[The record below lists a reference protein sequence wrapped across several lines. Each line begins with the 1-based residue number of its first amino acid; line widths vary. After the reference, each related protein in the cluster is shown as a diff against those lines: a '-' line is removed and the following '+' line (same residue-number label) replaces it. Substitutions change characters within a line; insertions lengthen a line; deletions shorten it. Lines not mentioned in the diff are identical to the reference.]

1 MPNPPANPPA
11 TAIPPDPAAVHAS
24 ALVIDAHADTP
35 QRFVEESWDFT
46 SPLAIADQPAGHLN
60 LATARRGNLAA
71 EFFALWP
78 DPAQCPGARYALRTL
93 TLLDAVREQVRRHPA
108 ELALCTSPK
117 EILAA
122 RAAGKFAILLGIE
135 GGHAIENSLA
145 LLRLYHAL
153 GVRYMTLT
161 WTNSND
167 WADSSGDLDDPTL
180 PHHNGLTPFGRQVI
194 AEMNRLGMMVDLSHV
209 SDRTFAEVLAVTRA
223 PVLVSHSSAR
233 ALTASHRNLTDDQ
246 LRALV
251 ANGGVCMVNFYPAFI
266 DEPYR
271 QAWAEQKPALLAAH
285 KSLAIEY
292 AAKGTPVPYS
302 VANRLDREFAARLPR
317 PPLSSLIAHFD
328 HIISVA
334 GIDHVGLGTDF
345 DGICALPEGINSAAD
360 LPKLTAALLA
370 RGHSPADL
378 HKLLGANLLRLF
390 TAAQSAAIEP
400 VAP

>member
-1 MPNPPANPPA
+1 MPNPPAIPPA
-11 TAIPPDPAAVHAS
+11 TAAIPSDPAAVHAS

-35 QRFVEESWDFT
+35 QRFVDESWDFT

-93 TLLDAVREQVRRHPA
+93 TLLDAVREQIRRRPS

-117 EILAA
+117 ELLAA
-122 RAAGKFAILLGIE
+122 RDAGKFAILLGVE

-167 WADSSGDLDDPTL
+167 WAESSGELRPRA
-180 PHHNGLTPFGRQVI
+180 PAGLTPFGHQVI

-233 ALTASHRNLTDDQ
+233 ALTASHRNLTDAQ
-246 LRALV
+246 LRALA
-251 ANGGVCMVNFYPAFI
+251 ANGGVCMVNFYSAFI
-266 DEPYR
+266 EESYR
-271 QAWAEQKPALLAAH
+271 QAWVAQKPALIAARKKLAAQ
-285 KSLAIEY
+285 Y
-292 AAKGTPVPYS
+292 PKGTPVPFHI
-302 VANRLDREFAARLPR
+302 ADRLDREFAARLPR

-334 GIDHVGLGTDF
+334 GIDHVGIGTDF
-345 DGICALPEGINSAAD
+345 DGISALPEGINSAAD
-360 LPKLTAALLA
+360 LPKITAALFA

-378 HKLLGANLLRLF
+378 HKILGANLLRLF
-390 TAAQSAAIEP
+390 TATQSAAE
-400 VAP
+400 VALEE

>member
-209 SDRTFAEVLAVTRA
+209 SDRTFDEVLAVTRA
-223 PVLVSHSSAR
+223 PVLVSHSAAR

-251 ANGGVCMVNFYPAFI
+251 ANGGVCMVNFYPASI